1 VAEIFKVELN
11 VWLVRQEL
19 PGDVESGFACV
30 YAVQVTYSLRKK
42 LCPTARTTA
51 SIKSDR
57 IVWKILPRENRR
69 VVSKHLL
76 KFVVV
81 K

>member
-1 VAEIFKVELN
+1 MEFN

-19 PGDVESGFACV
+19 PGGVESGFARV
-30 YAVQVTYSLRKK
+30 YTVQVTYSLRKK

-57 IVWKILPRENRR
+57 IVWKVLPGKDRR
-69 VVSKHLL
+69 VVSEHLL
-76 KFVVV
+76 EFVVA